1 MRRPSESLGPCP
13 LAAAPPP
20 RRPAIDTPTPPQ
32 NLGKGASKGPQGQ
45 RRAARRSPRPPG
57 RARRTLEFSKEPPTE
72 AKLKMYGLFK
82 QANMGDNTASS
93 PWLPGE
99 AKMKWAAWEACKG
112 KTKEEAMTEYIAEL
126 ERQKVR
132 ACPPSPSPAPPRLRR
147 ALPTRCST
155 VLGRPPCE
163 SAEADVFAGRVAGG
177 VRLKSRV

>member
-1 MRRPSESLGPCP
+1 
-13 LAAAPPP
+13 
-20 RRPAIDTPTPPQ
+20 
-32 NLGKGASKGPQGQ
+32 
-45 RRAARRSPRPPG
+45 
-57 RARRTLEFSKEPPTE
+57 
-72 AKLKMYGLFK
+72 MYGLFK

-132 ACPPSPSPAPPRLRR
+132 ACPPAPCPPSPSPAPPRLRR
-147 ALPTRCST
+147 ALPSHPLLT
-155 VLGRPPCE
+155 VLGRPLCE
-163 SAEADVFAGRVAGG
+163 SAEADVFAGVVAGG

>member
-1 MRRPSESLGPCP
+1 MGLEEDFAAAAESVKC
-13 LAAAPPP
+13 AAPPNPQAPARSPQP
-20 RRPAIDTPTPPQ
+20 RPRSPALPLIPPRPRIWARG
-32 NLGKGASKGPQGQ
+32 LQGGL
-45 RRAARRSPRPPG
+45 RGSGRAARRSPRPPG

-132 ACPPSPSPAPPRLRR
+132 ACPPASLPARPRPALPPAP
-147 ALPTRCST
+147 A
-155 VLGRPPCE
+155 RPPHPLLNG
-163 SAEADVFAGRVAGG
+163 AGSPPV
-177 VRLKSRV
+177 